1 MTKSSSGAPPPDD
14 VERELAERLLGSAR
28 YDGPGPSARRRTL
41 EAGLAVLEARAPARR
56 SRTVLAGLAGMSVAA
71 AAAFALFS
79 RADGAKMA
87 DVRPETTLP
96 AHSTSEKTKQVV
108 TPPRPCPEV
117 VVASGKEPLL
127 ENWEER
133 DSLLL
138 RADGR
143 SGNWLTFDDGTGKQN
158 VASSSQLLPSPIVGG
173 RSRQGLHLSGG
184 RFAEWGVAFGT
195 DFATGACY
203 DATAYDGIEFW
214 AKGPAAIYVGV
225 QVIDVQSPKFGGF
238 CEGEGCYNSHRKRV
252 GLGADWQRYSVRWE
266 ELQQLNPRQRVPL
279 DIKRVRFLEFAVF
292 PEDTPFDIW
301 LDDVS
306 LLPKDGARAEAVEK

>member
-1 MTKSSSGAPPPDD
+1 
-14 VERELAERLLGSAR
+14 
-28 YDGPGPSARRRTL
+28 
-41 EAGLAVLEARAPARR
+41 
-56 SRTVLAGLAGMSVAA
+56 MSVAA

-79 RADGAKMA
+79 RANGANTA

-96 AHSTSEKTKQVV
+96 ARSSEKPEQIV

-117 VVASGKEPLL
+117 VVASGNEPLL
-127 ENWEER
+127 ENWEAR

-143 SGNWLTFDDGTGKQN
+143 SGNWLTFDDGTAKQN

-195 DFATGACY
+195 DLATGACY

-214 AKGPAAIYVGV
+214 AKGRAAIHVGV

-238 CEGEGCYNSHRKRV
+238 CEGDGCYNSHRKRV
-252 GLGADWQRYSVRWE
+252 ELGAEWRRYTVRWQ

-279 DIKRVRFLEFAVF
+279 DTKRVRFLEFSVF
-292 PEDTPFDIW
+292 PEDTPFDLW

-306 LLPKDGARAEAVEK
+306 LLRKGAVGAKAAEK